1 MRRSSRAGEPQARS
15 SSPDH
20 TVAMGR
26 PTTLQTMSQITKSV
40 RLSGSSSRSIEDAIR
55 TVLARAATTIDEI
68 TRFDVVDVWGA
79 VDGSGV
85 PTEFSVTL
93 DITFVVK
100 ESVHG

>member
-1 MRRSSRAGEPQARS
+1 MA
-15 SSPDH
+15 
-20 TVAMGR
+20 
-26 PTTLQTMSQITKSV
+26 MSQITKTV
-40 RLSGSSSRSIEDAIR
+40 RLSGSSGRGIEDAVR

-79 VDGSGV
+79 VDDSGV

-93 DITFVVK
+93 DITFIVK